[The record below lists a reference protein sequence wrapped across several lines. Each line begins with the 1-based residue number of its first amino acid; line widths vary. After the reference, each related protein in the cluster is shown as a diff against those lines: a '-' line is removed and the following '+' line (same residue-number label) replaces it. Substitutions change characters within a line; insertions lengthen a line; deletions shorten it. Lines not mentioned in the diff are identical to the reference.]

1 MTDFQSVDA
10 PAPAPPG
17 GRVFCPESL
26 GRALLE
32 ASVRAAQGLGCRS
45 LDRMPMLGRR
55 PGVRDDLRARVL
67 ASDALVEALPIDEA
81 ARLDAAAVAQWI
93 TGRYR
98 SAVYPAAVLGSPHGS
113 ATHLAAAMGAAWLPS
128 GFTVSVPWPGGTVG
142 DWHSAAD
149 WGTVVAERILAAN
162 PDVTVRQVHDPL
174 QRGPLCATTVTMHV
188 RWTRVPAA
196 YRAFLRSRV
205 APDGAALHFRD
216 LRNWPVRT
224 VCERYG
230 FQVGSPVSG
239 WAPQDYTLA
248 NPSFQRSLAVL
259 GESRWDDPD
268 PGLPGRY
275 AEPSGEPEFDH
286 DLRACGVASYRVLYP
301 RPGVL
306 SAFVADLHRTWLRSH
321 GRPDGHC
328 VVGSGSLMDPWQVYA
343 SGLVPYWCEAATR
356 RCVEGAEWWL
366 AGSAPFDAVSVLPQ
380 PPGVLS
386 EAHAVAAQWRSI
398 AAFARRR
405 PHVDRLAMSR
415 YPLLPMSAAHAATA
429 LSTVPPAGDAP
440 PPRMRPDKVVRALR
454 VTGPPLGL
462 LVA

>member
-1 MTDFQSVDA
+1 MTDFKSVE
-10 PAPAPPG
+10 APAPPG

-26 GRALLE
+26 GRSLLE
-32 ASVRAAQGLGCRS
+32 ASVRATQGLGCRG

-67 ASDALVEALPIDEA
+67 ASDAVVEALPVDEV
-81 ARLDAAAVAQWI
+81 ARLDAAAVAAWI

-98 SAVYPAAVLGSPHGS
+98 AASYPAAILGSPHGS
-113 ATHLAAAMGAAWLPS
+113 AAHLAAAMGAAWLPS

-142 DWHSAAD
+142 GWGSAAD
-149 WGTVVAERILAAN
+149 WGAGLAERILDAN
-162 PDVTVRQVHDPL
+162 PEVSVRQVHDPL
-174 QRGPLCATTVTMHV
+174 QRGPLCATTVTLHV
-188 RWTRVPAA
+188 RWRRVPEA
-196 YRAFLRSRV
+196 YRRFLRSRI

-216 LRNWPVRT
+216 LRNWPVR
-224 VCERYG
+224 ELFDRYG

-239 WAPQDYTLA
+239 WAPQDYSLT
-248 NPSFQRSLAVL
+248 NPSFQRSLAAL
-259 GESRWDDPD
+259 GEERWADPD

-275 AEPSGEPEFDH
+275 AEPSGEPEFDQ
-286 DLRACGVASYRVLYP
+286 DLRGCGVASYRVLYP

-306 SAFVADLHRTWLRSH
+306 SAFVADLYRAWLRADHRS
-321 GRPDGHC
+321 DGHC
-328 VVGSGSLMDPWQVYA
+328 VVGSGALVDPWQVYA

-366 AGSAPFDAVSVLPQ
+366 AGSTPFDDVIVLPQ

-386 EAHAVAAQWRSI
+386 EAHAVAGQWRSI

-415 YPLLPMSAAHAATA
+415 YPLLPMSAAHAASA
-429 LSTVPPAGDAP
+429 LSTVLPAADGPPE
-440 PPRMRPDKVVRALR
+440 RMRADRVVRALR
-454 VTGPPLGL
+454 TAGPPLGL